1 MKHFISAL
9 SVVCALVFS
18 IPSPQART
26 AADFFVSAPDE
37 VLILIPPATR
47 MDMLDYFN
55 NNLPTAS
62 PNVVGGTARV
72 LANQP
77 DLIEMTVG
85 RDSNVKIAVVPEVR
99 DTLIAVI
106 ETVLTPVP
114 DSYVKF
120 YTRNWYPIKYSTP
133 AMPSVMDFVPRELRK
148 DAAKTVMPDVCFVV
162 ADYNPESRTFTMSNT
177 TASYYTDGDRPEGL
191 ALMRPSIEMVFG
203 GRKFVEVKP
212 KKSK

>member
-1 MKHFISAL
+1 MKFLTGAL
-9 SVVCALVFS
+9 TATCALIFS
-18 IPSPQART
+18 AGQISART

-37 VLILIPPATR
+37 ALILIDRNTR

-55 NNLPTAS
+55 NNLATS
-62 PNVVGGTARV
+62 SSNMVGGSARI

-85 RDSNVKIAVVPEVR
+85 RDSNVKIAVVPELR
-99 DTLIAVI
+99 DTIIAVI

-120 YTRNWYPIKYSTP
+120 YTRNWYPLKYSTP
-133 AMPSVMDFVPRELRK
+133 AMPTAMDFVPAAQRK
-148 DAAKTVMPDVCFVV
+148 EAKRTVMPDVCFVV
-162 ADYNPESRTFTMSNT
+162 ADYNPESRTFTMRNT
-177 TASYYTDGDRPEGL
+177 TASYYTEEDRPEGL

-203 GRKFVEVKP
+203 GRKFVEVKTRE
-212 KKSK
+212 SK

>member
-1 MKHFISAL
+1 MPL
-9 SVVCALVFS
+9 
-18 IPSPQART
+18 QART

-37 VLILIPPATR
+37 ALILIDRNTR

-55 NNLPTAS
+55 NNLATS
-62 PNVVGGTARV
+62 SSNMVGGSARI

-85 RDSNVKIAVVPEVR
+85 RDSNVKIAVVPELR

-133 AMPSVMDFVPRELRK
+133 AMPSAMDFVPKELRK
-148 DAAKTVMPDVCFVV
+148 EAAKAVMPDVCFVV
-162 ADYNPESRTFTMSNT
+162 ADYNPAERTFKMRNT
-177 TASYYTDGDRPEGL
+177 TPAYYTDRDRPDGL
-191 ALMRPSIEMVFG
+191 ALMRDSIDMVFG
-203 GRKFVEVKP
+203 GRRFIEVKP
-212 KKSK
+212 KESK